1 MTEDEIDELTWNATI
16 DTAIK
21 EVVMQ
26 SLAIPP
32 HVYPKEYAA
41 ACMDCA
47 RRLARLRE
55 PRPTDQQVAVTVIGF
70 LTEATL
76 PQSVLDERAIEAHN
90 ARCEEFLIADRKKKD
105 PNNAG

>member
-32 HVYPKEYAA
+32 HVYPEEYAA

-55 PRPTDQQVAVTVIGF
+55 PRPTDQQVAVTVIGL

-76 PQSVLDERAIEAHN
+76 AQSVLDAEAIEAHN
-90 ARCEEFLIADRKKKD
+90 ARCKEFLAADRKKKE
-105 PNNAG
+105 PTG

>member
-47 RRLARLRE
+47 RRLARLKE
-55 PRPTDQQVAVTVIGF
+55 PRTTDQQVAVTVIGF

-76 PQSVLDERAIEAHN
+76 AQSVLDAEVIEAHN
-90 ARCEEFLIADRKKKD
+90 ARCEESLAADRKKKE
-105 PNNAG
+105 PIG